1 MKSLCVKTNN
11 SRLLDYLLNELKYID
26 LDNVCFS
33 TNTFKHYKN
42 IIIHYYGQDTKKF
55 LSKIS
60 YLLSFLVIDEL
71 EDSFFKS
78 LLSQN
83 YFYFAH
89 DERSKILNICYDI
102 LSDDYYKWFDKKMNC
117 LYNSFYEFISSN
129 KSIVLSGFINF
140 RIKSYFEILDEIINE
155 AVNSYIIEKEYLEFI
170 SLLKLYV
177 NSQSAN
183 CEIVHLVYTS
193 HESILLD
200 SEKNIINCYD
210 DLFNA
215 KYLSDISFSS
225 HDYALNTLLNLLPKK
240 IYIHLI
246 DGIKDEFINTLQLV
260 FEKRIEL
267 CIDCDI
273 CSLYKSKI
281 KSFENTNSKKLN

>member
-1 MKSLCVKTNN
+1 MRSLCVKTNN
-11 SRLLDYLLNELKYID
+11 SNLLDYLLNELKYIE

-33 TNTFKHYKN
+33 SNTFKHYKN
-42 IIIHYYGQDTKKF
+42 IIIHYYGQDVNKF
-55 LSKIS
+55 ISKIS
-60 YLLSFLVIDEL
+60 YLLSFLIIDEL
-71 EDSFFKS
+71 EDSFLKT
-78 LLSQN
+78 LLCQN
-83 YFYFAH
+83 YFYF
-89 DERSKILNICYDI
+89 DSEERSLILNNCYDI
-102 LSDDYYKWFDKKMNC
+102 LSDDYYKWFDKKINC
-117 LYNSFYEFISSN
+117 LYNSFYDFISEN

-140 RIKSYFEILDEIINE
+140 RVKKYFEILEEITNE

-183 CEIVHLVYTS
+183 SDVVHLVYST

-200 SEKNIINCYD
+200 DKKSIINCYD

-260 FEKRIEL
+260 FEKRVEL

-273 CSLYKSKI
+273 CSIYKSKI
-281 KSFENTNSKKLN
+281 NATNNINLKN